1 MRVEGEQRDLLKR
14 RQEEEKREAENEMYE
29 LLEQKYSEGAKAEE
43 VKEEKTEEK
52 LLTIALKEESER
64 LG

>member
-1 MRVEGEQRDLLKR
+1 
-14 RQEEEKREAENEMYE
+14 MYE